1 MQRIIRPCCCSSG
14 CRASSVYYSHPGRED
29 RIQSLSSYAYCFI
42 ELSSIIMTKPAC
54 ITVYEKYTHT
64 ASLVTATS
72 RYYYSRNVTH
82 AAYAK
87 TDPASAN
94 TLHNAITCTIANTT
108 INRVCLLGRVRGYF
122 PAATSTGNWQ
132 GGVPFISTRKVK
144 NKILVPRFYTLKA
157 KNKKYF
163 FAEKYTT
170 FDLRLFTGSLTRYN
184 ASSG

>member
-1 MQRIIRPCCCSSG
+1 M
-14 CRASSVYYSHPGRED
+14 
-29 RIQSLSSYAYCFI
+29 
-42 ELSSIIMTKPAC
+42 LSSIIMTKPAC
-54 ITVYEKYTHT
+54 ITVYKKYTHT

-122 PAATSTGNWQ
+122 PAATSTGKWQ
-132 GGVPFISTRKVK
+132 EGGPFISTRKVK
-144 NKILVPRFYTLKA
+144 NKIFSSAFLCTQN

-163 FAEKYTT
+163 
-170 FDLRLFTGSLTRYN
+170 LQRNILHSI
-184 ASSG
+184 

>member
-1 MQRIIRPCCCSSG
+1 MITHGLLFLFEQISQAYTCVAITTLCMQRIIRPCCCSSG
-14 CRASSVYYSHPGRED
+14 CRASSVYSSHPGRED
-29 RIQSLSSYAYCFI
+29 RIQSLSSYTYCFI

-54 ITVYEKYTHT
+54 ITVYKKYTHT

-108 INRVCLLGRVRGYF
+108 INRVCLLGLRRGVFPCCNEHGEVAVGFRV
-122 PAATSTGNWQ
+122 S
-132 GGVPFISTRKVK
+132 IH
-144 NKILVPRFYTLKA
+144 A
-157 KNKKYF
+157 K
-163 FAEKYTT
+163 
-170 FDLRLFTGSLTRYN
+170 
-184 ASSG
+184 

>member
-14 CRASSVYYSHPGRED
+14 CRASSVYSSHPERED
-29 RIQSLSSYAYCFI
+29 RIQFLSSYVLYVQ
-42 ELSSIIMTKPAC
+42 LLSIIMTKPAC

-72 RYYYSRNVTH
+72 RYYYSRDVTH

-108 INRVCLLGRVRGYF
+108 INRVYLLGRVRGCF
-122 PAATSTGNWQ
+122 HAATSTGNWQ
-132 GGVPFISTRKVK
+132 GGVSFLCTCIA
-144 NKILVPRFYTLKA
+144 KIKIF
-157 KNKKYF
+157 
-163 FAEKYTT
+163 
-170 FDLRLFTGSLTRYN
+170 
-184 ASSG
+184 SSVYLHA

>member
-14 CRASSVYYSHPGRED
+14 CRASSVYYSHPRRED
-29 RIQSLSSYAYCFI
+29 RIQFLSSYVLYAQ
-42 ELSSIIMTKPAC
+42 LLSIIMTKPAC

-64 ASLVTATS
+64 ASLVAATS

-94 TLHNAITCTIANTT
+94 TLHNAITCIIANTT
-108 INRVCLLGRVRGYF
+108 INRVCLLELRRGVF
-122 PAATSTGNWQ
+122 PCCNEHGELA
-132 GGVPFISTRKVK
+132 GGISAF
-144 NKILVPRFYTLKA
+144 LYTQN

-163 FAEKYTT
+163 LQKNIIH
-170 FDLRLFTGSLTRYN
+170 SI
-184 ASSG
+184 

>member
-14 CRASSVYYSHPGRED
+14 CRASSVYSSRPGCED
-29 RIQSLSSYAYCFI
+29 RIQSLSSYVLYVQ
-42 ELSSIIMTKPAC
+42 LLSIIMTKPAC

-64 ASLVTATS
+64 ASLVAATS

-108 INRVCLLGRVRGYF
+108 INRVCILGLRRGYF
-122 PAATSTGNWQ
+122 PAATSTGKWQ
-132 GGVPFISTRKVK
+132 GG
-144 NKILVPRFYTLKA
+144 VPRFYTLKT
-157 KNKKYF
+157 KIKFQFRISIHTQQK
-163 FAEKYTT
+163 
-170 FDLRLFTGSLTRYN
+170 
-184 ASSG
+184 

>member
-14 CRASSVYYSHPGRED
+14 CRASSVYSSYPGRED
-29 RIQSLSSYAYCFI
+29 RIQSLSSYVLYVQ
-42 ELSSIIMTKPAC
+42 LLSIIMTKPAC

-64 ASLVTATS
+64 ASLVAATS

-108 INRVCLLGRVRGYF
+108 INRVCILGLRRGCF
-122 PAATSTGNWQ
+122 HAATSTGKWQ
-132 GGVPFISTRKVK
+132 GGVPFV
-144 NKILVPRFYTLKA
+144 YTLALNLKI
-157 KNKKYF
+157 K
-163 FAEKYTT
+163 
-170 FDLRLFTGSLTRYN
+170 
-184 ASSG
+184 

>member
-14 CRASSVYYSHPGRED
+14 CRASSVYSSHPGRED

-64 ASLVTATS
+64 ASLVAATS
-72 RYYYSRNVTH
+72 HYYYSRNVTH

-108 INRVCLLGRVRGYF
+108 INRVYLLGLRRGCF
-122 PAATSTGNWQ
+122 HAATSTGNWQ
-132 GGVPFISTRKVK
+132 GGVP
-144 NKILVPRFYTLKA
+144 LLCTLKA
-157 KNKKYF
+157 KIKNIFLQKNIIH
-163 FAEKYTT
+163 
-170 FDLRLFTGSLTRYN
+170 SI
-184 ASSG
+184 